1 MRIRSDQRIREQ
13 YTVSL
18 INDRR
23 KIFQIDLMNDSR
35 IGRNNLKIVK
45 TVLCPFKE
53 RIAFVVSF
61 KFALDVEIKRLIIAG
76 TVDLDGMIND
86 HVNRNVRIDRFDVSS
101 APFHF
106 ITHRSQIDHCRNA
119 RQILQNNAFRF
130 KNDVMIMFF
139 VPIDEV
145 FQVPLKIW
153 FFSALP

>member
-13 YTVSL
+13 YSVSL
-18 INDRR
+18 INNRR

-35 IGRNNLKIVK
+35 IGRNNFEIVK

-61 KFALDVEIKRLIIAG
+61 KFALDVEVKRLIIAG

-86 HVNRNVRIDRFDVSS
+86 HVNRNVRIDRFDVSTTT
-101 APFHF
+101 FHF
-106 ITHRSQIDHCRNA
+106 ITHRSQINHCRNA

-139 VPIDEV
+139 VPIDKV
-145 FQVPLKIW
+145 F
-153 FFSALP
+153 